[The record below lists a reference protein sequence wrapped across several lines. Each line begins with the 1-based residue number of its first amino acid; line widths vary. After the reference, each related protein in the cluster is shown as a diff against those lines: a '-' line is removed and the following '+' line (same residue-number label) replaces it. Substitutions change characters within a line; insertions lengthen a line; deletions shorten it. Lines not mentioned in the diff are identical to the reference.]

1 MHRSIRDRLEDL
13 LPAEGFAARDP
24 ELIEH
29 LSSCMKCSSD
39 LTTMREQSEALHCL
53 RAPDDIEPAPGFYAR
68 VMQRIEERAKE
79 SIWAGFIYS
88 PFAKRL
94 TYASLAIALLLGSF
108 VVGQETQDGH
118 LTGERMIAQQFHD
131 DARVMGSQQQQRDA
145 VLANFVSHQGPVQ

>member
-13 LPAEGFAARDP
+13 LTAKAFAARDP

-29 LSSCMKCSSD
+29 LSSCMECSSD
-39 LTTMREQSEALHCL
+39 LAIMKEQSEALHRL
-53 RAPDDIEPAPGFYAR
+53 RAAEDMEAAPGFYAR